1 MLIPDLA
8 ANGLLLALDLALVAA
23 LLALRKR
30 GRSPVLALPLLAIWG
45 AATLFVALF
54 LAQAFGLRFFAVMRF
69 LGFAGLW
76 HLPALLLFGAATS
89 TSRSPAL
96 RNLFAAG
103 AAVLAAVYV
112 FAYHVEP
119 RRLEITRFELR
130 TPHVSRPVTIVQ
142 LSDLQTDDAGAFEER
157 VVSEIARIAP
167 DLVVDTG
174 DLLQLTTAAEYLE
187 KAAGLARLFREKAP
201 RPKLGWFALE
211 GDSDIPSLRKAP
223 YEGFP
228 VRFLENECAAIPL
241 PGGGRLALAGLLRDT
256 SRTQSFEEL
265 AAIRAGCGTEP
276 ALTVWAGH
284 APDYALALEESR
296 EPFLA
301 LAGHTHGGQVQLP
314 FFGPPVT
321 LTRVPREF
329 AAGRFAP
336 FGKGIL
342 SVSRGLGMERHDAPR
357 LRFLCRPELR
367 VIVLLPQS

>member
-1 MLIPDLA
+1 MLIPDLV

-23 LLALRKR
+23 FLALRKR
-30 GRSPVLALPLLAIWG
+30 GRSPYLALPLLSIWG
-45 AATLFVALF
+45 AAALFVALF

-69 LGFAGLW
+69 VGFAGLW
-76 HLPALLLFGAATS
+76 HLPALLLFLAADA
-89 TSRSPAL
+89 RAAL
-96 RNLFAAG
+96 RSLYASG
-103 AAVLAAVYV
+103 AAVLLAVYV

-119 RRLEITRFELR
+119 TRLELTRFELR
-130 TPHVSRPVTIVQ
+130 TPQVTAPVTIVQ
-142 LSDLQTDDAGAFEER
+142 LSDLQTDGIGAFEER
-157 VVSEIARIAP
+157 VVSEIARLAP

-174 DLLQLTTAAEYLE
+174 DLLHITTAAEYLE

-201 RPKLGWFALE
+201 RPKLGWFAVE
-211 GDSDIPSLRKAP
+211 GDSDIPSLRKTP

-228 VRFLENECAAIPL
+228 VRFLENECAVIPL
-241 PGGGRLALAGLLRDT
+241 PGGGRLALAGLFRDT
-256 SRTQSFEEL
+256 SRTQSLEEL
-265 AAIRAGCGTEP
+265 AAVRSGCGPEP

-284 APDYALALEESR
+284 APDYALALQGTR

-329 AAGRFAP
+329 AAGRFAR
-336 FGKGIL
+336 FGAGTL
-342 SVSRGLGMERHDAPR
+342 SVSRGIGMERYDAPR

-367 VIVLLPQS
+367 VIVLLPEG

>member
-8 ANGLLLALDLALVAA
+8 ANGLAGLDLALVAA
-23 LLALRKR
+23 PPRARKR
-30 GRSPVLALPLLAIWG
+30 GRSPVSRSCCRDLG
-45 AATLFVALF
+45 AADALSSHCF
-54 LAQAFGLRFFAVMRF
+54 AQAFGLRFFAVMRF
-69 LGFAGLW
+69 VGFAGLW
-76 HLPALLLFGAATS
+76 HLPALLLFVAAS
-89 TSRSPAL
+89 TAAVFRSLCAS
-96 RNLFAAG
+96 G
-103 AAVLAAVYV
+103 AAVLLAVYV

-119 RRLEITRFELR
+119 KRLEITRFELR

-142 LSDLQTDDAGAFEER
+142 LSDLQTDDTGAFEER

-211 GDSDIPSLRKAP
+211 GDSDLSSLRKTP

-228 VRFLENECAAIPL
+228 VRFLENECAVIPL

-256 SRTQSFEEL
+256 SRTQSFEDL
-265 AAIRAGCGTEP
+265 QAIRAGCGTEP

-284 APDYALALEESR
+284 APDYALALEEAR

-301 LAGHTHGGQVQLP
+301 LAGHTHGGQVQLL

-321 LTRVPREF
+321 LTRAPREF
-329 AAGRFAP
+329 AAGRFAAFRQRASSP
-336 FGKGIL
+336 CPAA
-342 SVSRGLGMERHDAPR
+342 SA
-357 LRFLCRPELR
+357 
-367 VIVLLPQS
+367 